1 MLPAFQFTLQL
12 DTPPDDLDNGVKV
25 KAGLAMGNSIEFRF
39 WGSNTPGTNRT
50 LVRIWLLTNQEVPGG
65 GAEALSCETA
75 GEWALDCTLSFG
87 SKEVTSNV
95 LPGAGSGSAWAKEI
109 AVTKDR
115 TLLPGVRQTSQG
127 DLDEESVPTL
137 VFDCKGSAGFV
148 IQMIREDPMHTH
160 TFGFHYRTY

>member
-1 MLPAFQFTLQL
+1 MLPAFVFTQQL

-25 KAGLAMGNSIEFRF
+25 KASLTMGNSIEFRF
-39 WGSNTPGTNRT
+39 WGANTPGNKRT
-50 LVRIWLLTNQEVPGG
+50 LVRLWLLTNHDSASG
-65 GAEALSCETA
+65 GAEIPSCEIS

-115 TLLPGVRQTSQG
+115 TLLPGARQTGQS

-137 VFDCKGSAGFV
+137 VFDCKGSAGFI
-148 IQMIREDPMHTH
+148 IQMIREDPMDTH